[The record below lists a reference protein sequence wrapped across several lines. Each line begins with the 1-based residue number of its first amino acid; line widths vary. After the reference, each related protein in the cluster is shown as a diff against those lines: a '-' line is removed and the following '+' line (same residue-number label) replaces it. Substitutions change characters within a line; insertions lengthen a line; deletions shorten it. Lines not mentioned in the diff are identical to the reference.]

1 MARKSSSSQ
10 PNAHPGTKS
19 PAVPTASTP
28 VASRDVLQRLNY
40 LYQASTLLGRSG
52 SGMHH
57 QEGTSRSKRKHK
69 KKGEARKGSDTTG
82 MDVATARFLPT
93 QPSAGVAAVQHMQPP
108 LSSTSEP
115 NPSQPTTTATSK
127 ARDPSQAKH
136 ASTGTDHHTV
146 RDRQR
151 RRRSAI
157 SEETTPQQSGMALH
171 AVSCSLAG
179 LMNLVAQKATVKMD
193 PSLKRTVCKTCRS
206 VLVAGMS
213 SSVRVKR
220 EPFRF
225 FRLRETLCLLTPFV
239 STSRVPSLP
248 SGSGPHGHRI
258 VHTCLACR
266 TTRKLPAPPIRE
278 TSPVPTSAHANA
290 DILSTT
296 STSVASVASVASPPS
311 MEAIIAE
318 NSPLPPPPPT
328 KKKNKILT
336 AKEERRL
343 REPVFFER
351 KDHVTI
357 PGTRV

>member
-40 LYQASTLLGRSG
+40 LYQASTLLGGSA
-52 SGMHH
+52 SGMHK
-57 QEGTSRSKRKHK
+57 EGTSRSKRKHK

-82 MDVATARFLPT
+82 IGVETARFLPT
-93 QPSAGVAAVQHMQPP
+93 QPSAATVAVQNVEHSHPP
-108 LSSTSEP
+108 LTSTSEP
-115 NPSQPTTTATSK
+115 NPSQPTTIATATSK
-127 ARDPSQAKH
+127 TRDSSMAKH
-136 ASTGTDHHTV
+136 ASTGTDQHTV
-146 RDRQR
+146 RDRKR
-151 RRRSAI
+151 RRRSAR
-157 SEETTPQQSGMALH
+157 SEETSPQQSGMALH

-179 LMNLVAQKATVKMD
+179 LMNLAAQKATVKMD
-193 PSLKRTVCKTCRS
+193 PSVKRTVCKTCRS

-220 EPFRF
+220 
-225 FRLRETLCLLTPFV
+225 
-239 STSRVPSLP
+239 
-248 SGSGPHGHRI
+248 SGPHGHRI

-278 TSPVPTSAHANA
+278 TSPVPISANTTS
-290 DILSTT
+290 DILPTT
-296 STSVASVASVASPPS
+296 STSVTSIVSPPS

-318 NSPLPPPPPT
+318 HSPLPPSPPPA
-328 KKKNKILT
+328 KKKKILT